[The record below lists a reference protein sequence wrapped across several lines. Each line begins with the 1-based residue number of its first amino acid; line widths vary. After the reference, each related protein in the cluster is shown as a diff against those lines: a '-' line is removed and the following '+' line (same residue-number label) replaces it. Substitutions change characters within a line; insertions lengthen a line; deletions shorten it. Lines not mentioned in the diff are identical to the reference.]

1 MSRQEL
7 EGRKAQAVRF
17 TRDVLGDDNRADE
30 IEHESL
36 DDYAER
42 RHIKLENPKGRIS
55 MAVPTRSELLER
67 IQELESENEDLQS
80 KLDEIGDL
88 VSGDG
93 EGEEEEEDD
102 DRGKSSAPAV
112 RRLLERASTP
122 NYRLGEALQGQRT

>member
-1 MSRQEL
+1 MKSLSRQEL

-17 TRDVLGDDNRADE
+17 ARDVLGDDNRAHE

-102 DRGKSSAPAV
+102 DRG
-112 RRLLERASTP
+112 E
-122 NYRLGEALQGQRT
+122 E

>member
-1 MSRQEL
+1 
-7 EGRKAQAVRF
+7 
-17 TRDVLGDDNRADE
+17 
-30 IEHESL
+30 
-36 DDYAER
+36 
-42 RHIKLENPKGRIS
+42 

-102 DRGKSSAPAV
+102 DRG
-112 RRLLERASTP
+112 E
-122 NYRLGEALQGQRT
+122 E